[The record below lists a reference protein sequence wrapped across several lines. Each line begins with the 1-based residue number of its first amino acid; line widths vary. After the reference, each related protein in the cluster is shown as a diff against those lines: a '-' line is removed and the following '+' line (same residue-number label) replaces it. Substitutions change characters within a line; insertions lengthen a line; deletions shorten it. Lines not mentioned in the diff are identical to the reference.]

1 MNNSQANHIEKG
13 KENKDSNINIVRSP
27 VILTSQKK
35 KGGKKCFC
43 WSFTTIL
50 NDFPSKQT
58 EHETMLAKQEA
69 PH

>member
-35 KGGKKCFC
+35 RGGK
-43 WSFTTIL
+43 SAL
-50 NDFPSKQT
+50 VGHSQ
-58 EHETMLAKQEA
+58 QS
-69 PH
+69 